1 MLKIRFQRFGKK
13 KAPMYRISVL
23 EKSCKRDG
31 KPVEVLGFYNPK
43 SKELVLNTER
53 AKYWQSVG
61 AQASD
66 SVSSVL
72 KREPIHDLVSGPY
85 QHKAKDRTEK
95 VKAKEEIVAQSTK
108 NTKAKKKHA
117 EAKVNAVKEAETAKA
132 AEAEAKVKEA
142 EAAKTAEAEAKA
154 APEEEKTKE
163 APAA

>member
-85 QHKAKDRTEK
+85 QHKAK
-95 VKAKEEIVAQSTK
+95 EEIVAQSTK

>member
-53 AKYWQSVG
+53 AKYWQTVG

-85 QHKAKDRTEK
+85 QHKAKDRVEK
-95 VKAKEEIVAQSTK
+95 EKAREELVAQSTK

-117 EAKVNAVKEAETAKA
+117 EAKVNSI
-132 AEAEAKVKEA
+132 KEA
-142 EAAKTAEAEAKA
+142 EAAKIAEAEAKA
-154 APEEEKTKE
+154 AATEAPAEE